1 MWKICWWGINTIKNI
16 VSNSKKQNTSSYY
29 DYAKMEEKAFTAL
42 ETVGLYFSDQLF
54 EKLLPELAKSE
65 FGRQIFFDG
74 AKHLSNSMGIASAI
88 FLGFQVV
95 WDYDE
100 YGEST
105 KDYFLAVGIDLV
117 GVAASLGVACLIP
130 ASTPVVI
137 AAAVSIGAGLGIAT
151 ATQGLKNKYLKKNE
165 ER

>member
-65 FGRQIFFDG
+65 LGRQIFFEG
-74 AKHLSNSMGIASAI
+74 SRYLSNSMGAVSAL
-88 FLGFQVV
+88 FLGFQVI
-95 WDYDE
+95 WDFDE
-100 YGEST
+100 YGGNT
-105 KDYFLAVGIDLV
+105 KDYVLAVGIDLGSTLV
-117 GVAASLGVACLIP
+117 TLG
-130 ASTPVVI
+130 
-137 AAAVSIGAGLGIAT
+137 IGALAFSGAPVAIAT
-151 ATQGLKNKYLKKNE
+151 AGSIGLGLIISSVANEIKNKYLN
-165 ER
+165 